1 MISHCLAV
9 GERQLQNGDLQKL
22 QVLESFINECLRFH
36 PVVDFTMRRALS
48 DDIIDGYRV
57 PKGTNIILN
66 TGHMH
71 RMEFFPKPNEFSLE
85 NFEKNVSTSV
95 AQLSFYILQLKCI
108 KTLVLS
114 GWGLVENENLMSW
127 RVVCLH
133 CHFLMKPIS

>member
-1 MISHCLAV
+1 MVEYEITQYSACKQNKSLSYTQLHNNNDISIICYCLAA

-71 RMEFFPKPNEFSLE
+71 RTEFFHKPNEFSLE
-85 NFEKNVSTSV
+85 NFEKNVSIWG
-95 AQLSFYILQLKCI
+95 FCI
-108 KTLVLS
+108 SLLFSLV
-114 GWGLVENENLMSW
+114 
-127 RVVCLH
+127 
-133 CHFLMKPIS
+133 